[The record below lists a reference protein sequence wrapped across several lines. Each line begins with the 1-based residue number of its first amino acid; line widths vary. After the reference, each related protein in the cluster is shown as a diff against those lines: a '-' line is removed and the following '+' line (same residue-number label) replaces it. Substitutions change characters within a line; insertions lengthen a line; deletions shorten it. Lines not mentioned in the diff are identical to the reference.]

1 MRFLPS
7 RANALFEFDEIASL
21 AVAIEVF
28 LPQRIA
34 RHAQGF
40 RARRPGLR
48 RNGAIEKR
56 PKSATGALAWVFAT
70 MPIAVTPIGPCAARR
85 TIPQSPTP
93 IINDGRGQL
102 ATACVLG

>member
-7 RANALFEFDEIASL
+7 RANAIFEFDEIASL

-28 LPQRIA
+28 LPQRVA
-34 RHAQGF
+34 RHAQVSSPSPSPSTK
-40 RARRPGLR
+40 RRDRKG
-48 RNGAIEKR
+48 
-56 PKSATGALAWVFAT
+56 PKSATGALACVFAT
-70 MPIAVTPIGPCAARR
+70 MPIAVTPVGPCAARR

-93 IINDGRGQL
+93 IINDSRGQL

>member
-40 RARRPGLR
+40 EPVAQPFDETDRKG
-48 RNGAIEKR
+48 
-56 PKSATGALAWVFAT
+56 PKSATGALACVFAT
-70 MPIAVTPIGPCAARR
+70 MPIAVTPVGPCAARR

>member
-40 RARRPGLR
+40 EPVAQPFDETARSKSGRNPPRVCSLASFLRCPLLSRPSARARHG
-48 RNGAIEKR
+48 G
-56 PKSATGALAWVFAT
+56 
-70 MPIAVTPIGPCAARR
+70 
-85 TIPQSPTP
+85 TIPQSPAP

>member
-34 RHAQGF
+34 RHA
-40 RARRPGLR
+40 
-48 RNGAIEKR
+48 
-56 PKSATGALAWVFAT
+56 
-70 MPIAVTPIGPCAARR
+70 
-85 TIPQSPTP
+85 
-93 IINDGRGQL
+93 
-102 ATACVLG
+102 